1 MKLFLKVVKF
11 YFHLLKK
18 IVMLIR
24 NNKELVFLANFQTK
38 LGEFLENRITYFVD
52 LKKVTHE
59 LKIDDFYCYLDI
71 INYW

>member
-24 NNKELVFLANFQTK
+24 NNKELVFLVNFQTK

-52 LKKVTHE
+52 LKKLTH
-59 LKIDDFYCYLDI
+59 
-71 INYW
+71 